1 MYRDGQG
8 VEQDESKAQEL
19 YAAALSGFLL
29 QEQETPASHTEYK
42 IAGMFYRGNGTEPD
56 AAQAFL
62 WYVKAAEGGHPHA
75 AYCAAKS
82 CYDGTG
88 TEQDYMAA
96 ERWFMKAADGG
107 DPYAMYSLGKM
118 FRDGT
123 GVEQNLE
130 TSYHYFLAAAK
141 LEHEFAQFAVAE
153 ALLHGHGTEQ
163 NSPEALQWFMK
174 CAEHGNH
181 YAEYQAAELLSDG
194 KVIPKDEIRAQRLY
208 ASALTGFLLQEQE
221 EPGKQ
226 LEYRIGNM
234 YLTGKGTQ
242 ENVMES
248 LHWFSL
254 SAERGNAY
262 AAYQVGQMP
271 EEGKEVPRDDIQSQ
285 YFYRLALEGF
295 IAAEQETPES
305 STEFRI
311 AQMFYRGKGCIA
323 DFNAAFHWF
332 SSSAEQNNPQ
342 AQFQLARMLQNGEG
356 TIKNEQEAQ
365 KLYLLAFQGFMKLLQ
380 KEPDSGLQYKI
391 GTMFEFG
398 LGVKQDI
405 NSAKQW
411 YRAAADSGNE
421 YAADRLN
428 QIESY
433 ESQAAVG
440 SIMSLLRAFSRI
452 LGNDIKDSTTH
463 KYRQDHKLMQKQQTL
478 KSSHGHKYDD
488 QKQTM

>member
-1 MYRDGQG
+1 MDEIRAQKLYTSALAGFLLQ
-8 VEQDESKAQEL
+8 EQDEPNGQLEYRIGNMYFHAKGTQENAIESLRWFSLSADKGNAYAAYQAAELLADGKVVPMDEVRAQKL
-19 YAAALSGFLL
+19 YASALSGFLL
-29 QEQETPASHTEYK
+29 QEQED
-42 IAGMFYRGNGTEPD
+42 PD
-56 AAQAFL
+56 
-62 WYVKAAEGGHPHA
+62 
-75 AYCAAKS
+75 
-82 CYDGTG
+82 
-88 TEQDYMAA
+88 
-96 ERWFMKAADGG
+96 
-107 DPYAMYSLGKM
+107 
-118 FRDGT
+118 
-123 GVEQNLE
+123 
-130 TSYHYFLAAAK
+130 
-141 LEHEFAQFAVAE
+141 
-153 ALLHGHGTEQ
+153 
-163 NSPEALQWFMK
+163 
-174 CAEHGNH
+174 
-181 YAEYQAAELLSDG
+181 
-194 KVIPKDEIRAQRLY
+194 
-208 ASALTGFLLQEQE
+208 
-221 EPGKQ
+221 KQ

-234 YLTGKGTQ
+234 YLNGKGIQ
-242 ENVMES
+242 KDMNAAI
-248 LHWFSL
+248 HWLST
-254 SAERGNAY
+254 SAERGNSY
-262 AAYQVGQMP
+262 AAYQVGQIL

-428 QIESY
+428 QIEAY